1 MPQHKHTAPGTVEG
15 ACSLLSE
22 YGSRAAVYS
31 GGQSLMPKVRRQE
44 TSQDVLVDINNIQDA
59 DYIETESG
67 QVRIGCLARHADV
80 VESETVREANPTLG
94 EAVATIGDV
103 QVRNRGTLCGAV
115 ATAAPAGD
123 PPVLAALFDADIV
136 ATSTDGDTVY
146 DGRSFYEGGSTE
158 LGETELIRE
167 VRFPALG
174 PDEGAAYEKWKPAGC
189 AWPVATV
196 GAYLSTSGGTVE
208 EARLYTGAL
217 EGEPREMADSAGVI
231 EGEPPE
237 EGAVLDAATRL
248 GEDAEPMADADGSV
262 EFKRELSKK
271 LAKDALE
278 AAASRAGV

>member
-1 MPQHKHTAPGTVEG
+1 
-15 ACSLLSE
+15 
-22 YGSRAAVYS
+22 
-31 GGQSLMPKVRRQE
+31 
-44 TSQDVLVDINNIQDA
+44 
-59 DYIETESG
+59 
-67 QVRIGCLARHADV
+67 
-80 VESETVREANPTLG
+80 
-94 EAVATIGDV
+94 
-103 QVRNRGTLCGAV
+103 
-115 ATAAPAGD
+115 
-123 PPVLAALFDADIV
+123 V

-237 EGAVLDAATRL
+237 ERAVLDAATRL

>member
-1 MPQHKHTAPGTVEG
+1 MQQHKHTAPGTVQG
-15 ACSLLSE
+15 ACSLLAE
-22 YGSRAAVYS
+22 YGSRATVFS
-31 GGQSLMPKVRRQE
+31 GGQSLMPKIRQQE
-44 TSQDVLVDINNIQDA
+44 TSQDILVDINNIGDV

-67 QVRIGCLARHADV
+67 QVRIGCLVRHADV
-80 VESETVREANPTLG
+80 VESETVRKANPTLG

-146 DGRSFYEGGSTE
+146 DGPSFYNGGGTE

-167 VRFPALG
+167 IRFPALG
-174 PDEGAAYEKWKPAGC
+174 PEEGAAYEKWKPAGC

-196 GAYLSTSGGTVE
+196 GAYLSMAGGTVE

-217 EGEPREMADSAGVI
+217 ESEPTEMAGAAGVL
-231 EGEPPE
+231 EGETPD
-237 EGAVLDAATRL
+237 EGTVQDAAARL
-248 GEDAEPMADADGSV
+248 GEDSEPLSDADGTPQ
-262 EFKRELSKK
+262 FKRELSKK
-271 LAKDALE
+271 LAKDSLE
-278 AAASRAGV
+278 TASSRAEA